1 MDLLF
6 QESAP
11 IPTHALA
18 AVVAVI
24 LGGLQLAS
32 TKGDDAASY
41 AGMDLGA
48 ANGICEHLVFFHQR
62 AQAVGCVQSDSLA
75 ECLDSVFAGDGG
87 VPRTSRKYPAT

>member
-18 AVVAVI
+18 AMLAVI

-32 TKGDDAASY
+32 TKGTTQHR
-41 AGMDLGA
+41 MLGWIWVLLMA
-48 ANGICEHLVFFHQR
+48 YVSISSFFISELKLWGAFSPIHLLS
-62 AQAVGCVQSDSLA
+62 AWTA
-75 ECLDSVFAGDGG
+75 VFAGDGG
-87 VPRTSRKYPAT
+87 LPCP